1 MQVESFV
8 NYRAIYKCDIKC
20 NRVCSRVFDHFP
32 LVYIFTFV
40 SNSQF

>member
-8 NYRAIYKCDIKC
+8 NHKAVYKCDAC
-20 NRVCSRVFDHFP
+20 NRVCSRVFGYFL
-32 LVYIFTFV
+32 LVYIFTFI